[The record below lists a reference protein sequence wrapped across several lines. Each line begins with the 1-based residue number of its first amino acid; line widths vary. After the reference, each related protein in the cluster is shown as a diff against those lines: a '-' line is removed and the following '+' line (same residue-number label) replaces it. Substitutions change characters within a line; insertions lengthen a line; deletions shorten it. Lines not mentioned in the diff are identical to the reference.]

1 MNLQQRTEAFVQ
13 LGEIINAYLGNTAEE
28 NDLNTDQ
35 KADFYEKMNQTIEQ
49 AYYQNG
55 WFTKENVLKSLSEIA
70 SLLSKQE
77 LENWLTTY
85 KEKLNISRS
94 PKNIGIIM
102 AGNIPMVSFHD
113 LLCVLIS
120 GNKAIVRLSSQDKIL
135 TPLLTD
141 ILSSIAPQFRNF
153 IFYTEAPFKSIS
165 IDAIIATG
173 SNNSARYFEHYFSK
187 YPHIIRKNR
196 NSVAI
201 LDGSESES
209 ELYNLGSDIFTY
221 FGLGCRNVSKLYI
234 PEGYQ
239 FDSFFRAI
247 YDFNPIIN
255 NKKYSNNYDY
265 NKTIYLLNNE
275 KILDN
280 GFLILKQDTSFTSPV
295 GVLFY
300 EYYSDKTML
309 ENQLLANKEQ
319 LQCVVAKNINH
330 PASVNFGQTQ
340 MPKLSDYADGID
352 TLNFLLNL

>member
-1 MNLQQRTEAFVQ
+1 MNIQQRTEAFVQ
-13 LGEIINAYLGNTAEE
+13 LGNIINAYLGNTDDE
-28 NDLNTDQ
+28 NDLYIDQ
-35 KADFYEKMNQTIEQ
+35 TAEIYKKMNHAIEQ

-70 SLLSKQE
+70 SMLSKQE
-77 LENWLTTY
+77 LENWLISY
-85 KEKLNISRS
+85 KEKLNILCE

-102 AGNIPMVSFHD
+102 AGNIPMVGFHD

-135 TPLLTD
+135 IPLLTD
-141 ILSSIAPQFRNF
+141 ILCSIELQFRNY
-153 IFYTEAPFKSIS
+153 IFYTEEPFKS

-173 SNNSARYFEHYFSK
+173 SNNSARYFEYYFSK
-187 YPHIIRKNR
+187 HPHIIRKNR

-209 ELYNLGSDIFTY
+209 DLYNLGSDIFTY
-221 FGLGCRNVSKLYI
+221 FGLGCRNVSKLYV

-247 YDFNPIIN
+247 YEFNHVIN
-255 NKKYSNNYDY
+255 NKKYGNNYDY
-265 NKTIYLLNNE
+265 NKTIYLLNSI
-275 KILDN
+275 KLLDN
-280 GFLILKQDTSFTSPV
+280 GFLILKQDSFFTSPV

-309 ENQLLANKEQ
+309 EKQLLAYKEQ
-319 LQCVVAKNINH
+319 LQCVVSKNINH
-330 PASVNFGQTQ
+330 PANVKFGHTQ